1 MFKITNSSQINT
13 FCAYIGSKAKLRF
26 CQTSVILLL
35 LGGAPAILQNVTR
48 KATYML
54 YISPKINA
62 KILVRCQ
69 ENVTS
74 CGAIFV

>member
-1 MFKITNSSQINT
+1 MFKINKSSLINT
-13 FCAYIGSKAKLRF
+13 FCAYIGSTAKLRI
-26 CQTSVILLL
+26 CQTSFILLPA
-35 LGGAPAILQNVTR
+35 GGAPAILQNVTR